1 MVRMSDVLKKIKE
14 QSAKGPSQGLPSSE
28 STPAPKAKSTPP
40 AEPAGGKGSV
50 SAEKKEARISP
61 LAMAKGKVF
70 SAEENVTFYL
80 HAIAELKKF
89 LEGLLLAQESVDAAP
104 IESLVEKFITQI
116 SLGNNGLL
124 ELAFSPVPPAL
135 KEEDYLYIHMVN
147 VGLFSI
153 KVGLGLNYE
162 AEELNNL
169 ACEAFFHDVG
179 MLQYKHLY
187 SQPRRLTPEEYD
199 EIKKHPLAGAELA
212 EKIKDKVKNLQVI
225 IKQEHERAD
234 GTGYPQGLEDGS
246 IIEHS
251 QIIGLA
257 DIYEAMVHPRP
268 YRDALPPEQV
278 IKEVISAKRLFNHRI
293 LKVFFDSFSV
303 YFLNSWVQLNSGE
316 IGTVQSINSRQPF
329 RPKVKLLFDSQQHKL
344 TPEKTIDLTEHT
356 NLYIKRHLKREEI
369 KQLTGNV

>member
-199 EIKKHPLAGAELA
+199 EIKKHLEPADLIVDAMLGTGTSGAPREP
-212 EKIKDKVKNLQVI
+212 IKSAIQVI
-225 IKQEHERAD
+225 NDYVDSSKTIVALDIPSGLDCDSGKPLDAAVRAD
-234 GTGYPQGLEDGS
+234 HTITFAALKTGFLWPG
-246 IIEHS
+246 
-251 QIIGLA
+251 
-257 DIYEAMVHPRP
+257 
-268 YRDALPPEQV
+268 
-278 IKEVISAKRLFNHRI
+278 AKT
-293 LKVFFDSFSV
+293 
-303 YFLNSWVQLNSGE
+303 YTGE
-316 IGTVQSINSRQPF
+316 ITIASIGIDTR
-329 RPKVKLLFDSQQHKL
+329 RLLN
-344 TPEKTIDLTEHT
+344 T
-356 NLYIKRHLKREEI
+356 
-369 KQLTGNV
+369 